1 MPKLGAPGLI
11 RHRGFADAAESATR
25 SDRGVVGHTSVP
37 RAPPA
42 DDCAAACVAT
52 TLFQYLL
59 EYWITV
65 DSAKDRLYAGW
76 ADIARALA
84 SPKRLELLDVLAQG
98 ERPVE
103 ALARETG
110 LTVNNTSSHLAVLK
124 GARLVETR
132 KEAQFVFH
140 RLTDDRIIPVL
151 RGVQELAR
159 RRQLEVDR
167 LARAYIDDRDA
178 LEPIGAPELRR
189 RLKAGDVTLVD
200 VRPAVE
206 FAAAHIAGAI
216 SVPVA
221 ELERRLESI
230 PRRRLVV
237 AYCRGPY
244 CVLSVQ
250 AVEKLRRHGYRAV
263 RLREG
268 LPDWKAAQLPV
279 KTGA

>member
-1 MPKLGAPGLI
+1 
-11 RHRGFADAAESATR
+11 
-25 SDRGVVGHTSVP
+25 
-37 RAPPA
+37 
-42 DDCAAACVAT
+42 
-52 TLFQYLL
+52 
-59 EYWITV
+59 V

-250 AVEKLRRHGYRAV
+250 AVEKLRRHGYRAE
-263 RLREG
+263 RSTLRHR
-268 LPDWKAAQLPV
+268 AQLQRAATRRDPCQECR
-279 KTGA
+279 